1 MRNFILTSVVVATS
15 LLALPAQAK
24 LYKWVDNQGMTH
36 YGETIP
42 AEYADK
48 DRAEMSKSGRIV
60 NKVDVPTPAERQS
73 KAAQDAKDKAA
84 ADADRASKLRDKS
97 LLNTYSNVKEIELSR
112 QRNTQ
117 QVDIRIDS
125 TTKQLTEANAALLEV
140 QKKIAAKT
148 KAKQA
153 IDAYT
158 QEDLNDAQA
167 AVQKGTTRLEGFQ
180 QDKARLEAKF
190 AADLARYKELTGK

>member
-1 MRNFILTSVVVATS
+1 MPKFILINVILMTS
-15 LLALPAQAK
+15 LMALPAQAR
-24 LYKWVDNQGMTH
+24 LYKWVDSQGITH
-36 YGETIP
+36 YGETVP

-60 NKVDVPTPAERQS
+60 NTIDVPTPAERQS
-73 KAAQDAKDKAA
+73 KVAQNAKEKEAATVE
-84 ADADRASKLRDKS
+84 RSNKLRDKS

-117 QVDIRIDS
+117 QVDIRIES
-125 TTKQLTEANAALLEV
+125 TTKLLTAATTSLAEL
-140 QKKIAAKT
+140 QKTVDSKT
-148 KAKQA
+148 RAKQV

-167 AVQKGTTRLEGFQ
+167 SVTKLNAKLDNFK